1 MFNSQGTEKQT
12 HLSECGEHTALIRVT
27 KMTPQSSLA
36 PSSQIIS
43 SFQLLKKECLQL
55 GFKHILNTH
64 THARNAGTITPTA
77 VFRRSYHGVYYEA
90 APHNLHAVHNVTDG
104 FTLGHLC
111 SQLSEENGDTQ

>member
-64 THARNAGTITPTA
+64 THTRTQ
-77 VFRRSYHGVYYEA
+77 RRH
-90 APHNLHAVHNVTDG
+90 HNTDRSVQA
-104 FTLGHLC
+104 FLPRSL
-111 SQLSEENGDTQ
+111 L